1 MPRHQIAADL
11 VISARVEKGHMFTS
25 FSNLMKMELAPL
37 YSISAILSMAAH
49 EWRTGMAFLAST
61 EPVTHFIS
69 HDSLFI
75 EGLLECVH
83 KCSSALIIM
92 VHRALPGEKQPT
104 TPAD

>member
-11 VISARVEKGHMFTS
+11 VISARVEKGHIFTSMVQQQLS

-37 YSISAILSMAAH
+37 YSISAILSMAAQ
-49 EWRTGMAFLAST
+49 EWSTGMAFLAST
-61 EPVTHFIS
+61 EPATHLIS

-83 KCSSALIIM
+83 
-92 VHRALPGEKQPT
+92 
-104 TPAD
+104 

>member
-11 VISARVEKGHMFTS
+11 VISARVEKGHIFTSMVQQQLS

-61 EPVTHFIS
+61 EPVTHLIS
-69 HDSLFI
+69 TIPYSLK
-75 EGLLECVH
+75 GCWNVCTNVPQL
-83 KCSSALIIM
+83 S
-92 VHRALPGEKQPT
+92 
-104 TPAD
+104 